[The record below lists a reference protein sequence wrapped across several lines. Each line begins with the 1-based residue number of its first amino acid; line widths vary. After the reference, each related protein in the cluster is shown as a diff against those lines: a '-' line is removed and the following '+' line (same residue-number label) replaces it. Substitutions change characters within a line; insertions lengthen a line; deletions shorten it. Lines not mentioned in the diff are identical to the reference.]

1 MTAAHEVGGYR
12 RPEVPAGAI
21 RLDLNEAPREAA
33 PAFRSRVLALLEAA
47 EWRRYGDMD
56 GWTAREAAAQLYRW
70 TPAGT
75 LVGNGSNELLAAS
88 LRALVGRG
96 GRLAALAPSFSM
108 VPVLAGR
115 IGFQLETVPL
125 RPPSFAVEGA
135 ELLAAAR
142 GADAVL
148 LCSPNNPTGGEV
160 PGTLVRAVLGL
171 GKPVIWD
178 AAYVEF
184 SATDPGPLL
193 AAHRN
198 LVVLRTLSKAW
209 GLAGVRAGAC
219 LGDARLVGRIAG
231 EVLPFATGCAVTAAF
246 RAAAELRSLEGGL
259 VGQVVAERE
268 RLVGALTRLEG
279 FEVVP
284 SQANFFLLR
293 RRGWSGSSLAAAF
306 LSRGIAIRVIPE
318 LDAEGYVRVTVGS
331 PEENDAVL
339 RVAREAG
346 ND

>member
-1 MTAAHEVGGYR
+1 MTAAQEVGGYR

-21 RLDLNEAPREAA
+21 RLDLNEAPREAS
-33 PAFRSRVLALLEAA
+33 PAFRSRVLALLQAA

-56 GWTAREAAAQLYRW
+56 GRAAREAAAQLYRW
-70 TPAGT
+70 TAAGT

-96 GRLAALAPSFSM
+96 GRLVALAPSFSM

-115 IGFQLETVPL
+115 IGFQLDAVLL
-125 RPPSFAVEGA
+125 RPPDFSVDATQ
-135 ELLAAAR
+135 LLALAP
-142 GADAVL
+142 GADAIL

-160 PGTLVRAVLGL
+160 PQALFRAVLEL

-184 SATDPGPLL
+184 STADPGPLL
-193 AAHRN
+193 AAHPN
-198 LVVLRTLSKAW
+198 LAVLRTLSKAW

-219 LGDARLVGRIAG
+219 VGDPALIARIAG
-231 EVLPFATGCAVTAAF
+231 EVLPYATGCAVTAAF
-246 RAAAELRSLEGGL
+246 RAAAELCSLEGEL
-259 VGQVVAERE
+259 VGQVVEERE
-268 RLVGALTRLEG
+268 RLAAGLAGLAG

-306 LSRGIAIRVIPE
+306 LARRIAIRVIPE
-318 LDAEGYVRVTVGS
+318 LDREGYVRVTVGS

-339 RVAREAG
+339 RAAAEVG